1 MSSTIRLVSLDCIMY
16 SIPKCVPT
24 VRDNASMTSARWGGG
39 GVKNVSKNVDI
50 YNIVSAFFGGRRGVN
65 NGQKWLRSYLNST

>member
-1 MSSTIRLVSLDCIMY
+1 MSITIILVSLDCIMY

-24 VRDNASMTSARWGGG
+24 VRDDASMTSARWGGG

-50 YNIVSAFFGGRRGVN
+50 YNIASAFLGGGGVN
-65 NGQKWLRSYLNST
+65 NGQKWLTSYLNST